1 MSTDS
6 QAAYEFRKQVEALE
20 KFSGRGTQ
28 LISVYVTPGYQIS
41 EIAAKLR
48 DEAGQAANIK
58 STSTRKNVISALE
71 KILQYLKQFKEPPRN
86 GIAIFCGD
94 VSETEGKP
102 DIKLFSVIPPTPIGV
117 QFYRCESRFVLEPL
131 KEMLD
136 KAGTYGIVVMDGK
149 EATIAVLK
157 GKQVKIIRRLNSTA
171 HAKVHKGGQSAQRY
185 NRLHDEAVEF
195 YYKRVGEAMD
205 PFLEYKGFEGVI
217 VGGPGPAKED
227 FLKQKSYNYQTKIL
241 GVVDTGYTD
250 EYGIQEVIEKSGEII
265 AEQEAVKEKKLLD
278 EFMAQVMKGGGL
290 ATYGEKEVKAAA
302 ESGQAS
308 KLLVS
313 EGLALNRIKLSCTK
327 CGKTVE
333 KVVERVEEYQN
344 APCGCGGV
352 YKVAEE
358 HDIVGEIVDLAE
370 KMNIPIEFISK
381 ETSAGF
387 GFYGTFRGL
396 GAFLRYK

>member
-6 QAAYEFRKQVEALE
+6 QAAYQFKKQVEALE
-20 KFSGRGTQ
+20 KFQGRGTQ
-28 LISVYVTPGYQIS
+28 LISVYITPGYQIS
-41 EIAAKLR
+41 ETAGKLR
-48 DEAGQAANIK
+48 DEAGQASNIK

-71 KILQYLKQFKEPPRN
+71 KILQYLKGFRASPKN

-102 DIKLFSVIPPTPIGV
+102 DIQLFSVIPPTPLGV

-149 EATIAVLK
+149 EATVAVLK

-185 NRLHDEAVEF
+185 NRLHTEAVE
-195 YYKRVGEAMD
+195 YYYTRVGEAMA

-217 VGGPGPAKED
+217 VGGPGPSKED
-227 FLKQKSYNYQTKIL
+227 FLKQKSYNYQIKIL

-250 EYGIQEVIEKSGEII
+250 DYGIQEVMEKSGDII
-265 AEQEAVKEKKLLD
+265 AEQEAIKEKKLID
-278 EFMAQVMKGGGL
+278 EFMAQVMKGGL
-290 ATYGEKEVKAAA
+290 ATYGEKEVREAVQSGKAN
-302 ESGQAS
+302 

-313 EGLALNRIKLSCTK
+313 EGMGLNRITLTCTQ
-327 CGKTVE
+327 CGKSVE
-333 KVVERVEEYQN
+333 KVVERVEEYEN
-344 APCGCGGV
+344 TPCECGGV
-352 YKVAEE
+352 YKVTKEQ
-358 HDIVGEIVDLAE
+358 DIIGEIVDTAE
-370 KMNIPIEFISK
+370 QMNIPIEMISK

-387 GFYGTFRGL
+387 AFYGTFRGL